1 MKTLERYVFGAFLSS
16 FLLAFLVL
24 SFVLTIG
31 LFVQIVGYILD
42 GIPMELVGRFAV
54 VSSKPPSASRWQNG
68 LTSTSAAKPDIST
81 VSLFTA
87 MSTTT
92 S

>member
-31 LFVQIVGYILD
+31 LFVQIVGYILAS
-42 GIPMELVGRFAV
+42 IPFDLVGPLALVRFPA
-54 VSSKPPSASRWQNG
+54 PTQ
-68 LTSTSAAKPDIST
+68 
-81 VSLFTA
+81 
-87 MSTTT
+87 
-92 S
+92 

>member
-42 GIPMELVGRFAV
+42 GIPMELVGRFA
-54 VSSKPPSASRWQNG
+54 
-68 LTSTSAAKPDIST
+68 T
-81 VSLFTA
+81 
-87 MSTTT
+87 
-92 S
+92 

>member
-54 VSSKPPSASRWQNG
+54 VSFPETMQWTIPIG
-68 LTSTSAAKPDIST
+68 LLVSIAGIAAGLLAEKKHGKE
-81 VSLFTA
+81 
-87 MSTTT
+87 
-92 S
+92 